1 MMWIPFLHTLPFTC
15 VPYLSPAKA
24 MGSLGPLS
32 LLQEMEL
39 EVRPSL
45 TVGEGN
51 MSLHKNFLLLR
62 VEEGV
67 LGIVKGQ

>member
-1 MMWIPFLHTLPFTC
+1 
-15 VPYLSPAKA
+15 